1 MAVEVLEEVE
11 EEDLAAGEEENSIKD
26 RLHA

>member
-11 EEDLAAGEEENSIKD
+11 EEDLAADEEENSIKD